1 MFKSLISLLFVAVSV
16 SAFAPAQQSGRAA
29 TELDAIKRG
38 GKARVKRPESYWY
51 NKVGQV
57 AAAGAQD
64 PIDTPLHFDSIVST
78 TPEST
83 QTTSPT
89 KNWKKSSKYIVNLL
103 SWNWFGRISISNEH
117 NVIRRRGNLTD

>member
-57 AAAGAQD
+57 AAAGAPGSD
-64 PIDTPLHFDSIVST
+64 RYPVTLRFDS
-78 TPEST
+78 
-83 QTTSPT
+83 
-89 KNWKKSSKYIVNLL
+89 VNYSGVNTNNFAYEEL
-103 SWNWFGRISISNEH
+103 EE
-117 NVIRRRGNLTD
+117 VE